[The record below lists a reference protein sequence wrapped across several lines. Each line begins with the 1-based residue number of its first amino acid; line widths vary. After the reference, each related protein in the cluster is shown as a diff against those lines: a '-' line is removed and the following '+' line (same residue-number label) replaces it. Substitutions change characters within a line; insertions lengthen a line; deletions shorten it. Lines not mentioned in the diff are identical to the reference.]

1 MNVKN
6 ADYWKKRF
14 EALEDEEYQKGQAYY
29 RDLQNQFRMAQ
40 NSITLD
46 IEHWYQR
53 LADNNDISLVA
64 ARRLLKKNE
73 LAEFKWNVQ
82 QYIKVGEENAVSGAW
97 MQQLEN
103 ASAKWHISYLE
114 AMKIQVQQHCELLS
128 VKYENGLTEFL
139 SNSYENDFYKTAF
152 EIQKGQGVYANL
164 TKLDKRKIDLVL
176 TRPWAADGK
185 NFSERIWG
193 NRQKLVNELHTE
205 LTQCIIRGE
214 NPKKAAERLAKTMN
228 VSISQAERLV
238 MTEMAAID
246 SQAQYEAYKEMNIE
260 QYEIVA
266 TLDSKTSE
274 ICQDMDN
281 KVFKLDDWQIGVTA
295 PPFHVRCR
303 TATAPHID
311 ESYQKDMERIAR
323 GKDGKTYH
331 VPADMNYKDWK
342 KAFVD
347 GDKTDLWEKLPL
359 VEGEKDIYG
368 SVART
373 KEQFEA
379 IANIIRSEIMGYASN
394 MSKWSGQVNVENSLI
409 NGDAVGVK
417 EWSCDISIT
426 NTADDG
432 VMWHEMLH
440 SCSASYYDPAV
451 YAAHEYI
458 EEASVEFLKQQI
470 CVERNIA
477 NIPAYE
483 DMVMIL
489 LAINAAFDYGTDME
503 FAAELYNV
511 PLPERYQWL
520 EDKVDKSLRVA
531 NASFQDYNDVMHF
544 LENLKG
550 GKYGTIK

>member
-1 MNVKN
+1 MKT

-53 LADNNDISLVA
+53 LADNNGVSLAA
-64 ARRLLKKNE
+64 ARRMLKKNE
-73 LAEFKWNVQ
+73 LEEFRWNVW
-82 QYIKVGEENAVSGAW
+82 QYIKAGEENAVNGMW
-97 MQQLEN
+97 MKQLEN

-114 AMKIQVQQHCELLS
+114 AMKIQTQQHCELLS
-128 VKYENGLTEFL
+128 AKYEKGLTEFL
-139 SNSYENDFYKTAF
+139 TNSYENDFYKTVF

-164 TKLDKRKIDLVL
+164 TKIDKRKIDLVL
-176 TRPWAADGK
+176 TRPWAADGR
-185 NFSERIWG
+185 NFSQRIWG
-193 NRQKLVNELHTE
+193 NTQKLVKELHTE

-214 NPKKAAERLAKTMN
+214 SPKKAAERLAKTMN
-228 VSISQAERLV
+228 VSMANAERLI

-246 SQAQYEAYKEMNIE
+246 SQARYEAYKEMNVE

-281 KVFKLDDWQIGVTA
+281 KVFNLDDWQIGVTA

-303 TATAPHID
+303 TSTAPSVD
-311 ESYQKDMERIAR
+311 TKYQKDMERAAR
-323 GKDGKTYH
+323 GEDGKTHH
-331 VPADMNYKDWK
+331 VPANISYKEWK
-342 KAFVD
+342 KTYVD
-347 GDKTDLWEKLPL
+347 EGYTQEKLPL
-359 VEGEKDIYG
+359 VEDEKGDITDT
-368 SVART
+368 VNTART
-373 KEQFEA
+373 KEQFET
-379 IANIIRSEIMGYASN
+379 IANNIVSEIIGYTSN
-394 MSKWSGQVNVENSLI
+394 VSKWSGVINVESNLI

-417 EWSCDISIT
+417 EWSCDISIID
-426 NTADDG
+426 TADDG

-440 SCSASYYDPAV
+440 SCSASYYDPSV
-451 YAAHEYI
+451 YAANEFI

-470 CVERNIA
+470 CAEKNIS

-483 DMVMIL
+483 DKVMIL
-489 LAINAAFDYGTDME
+489 LAINAAFGYGTDME
-503 FAAELYNV
+503 FATELYNV

-520 EDKVDKSLRVA
+520 EDKVDESLRVA
-531 NASFQDYNDVMHF
+531 NASFQDYNDVMQF
-544 LENLKG
+544 LEKLKG